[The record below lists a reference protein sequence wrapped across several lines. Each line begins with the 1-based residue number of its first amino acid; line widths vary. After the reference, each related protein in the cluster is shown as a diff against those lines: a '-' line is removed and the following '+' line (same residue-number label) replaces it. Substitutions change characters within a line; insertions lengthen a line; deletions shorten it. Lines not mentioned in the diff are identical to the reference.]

1 MKKSFVMYMA
11 WGPLI
16 KNMKPEDAGLL
27 IQSIYIYQETG
38 QEPDNSSSIY
48 PAFAMIRALMDEDA
62 EKYDK
67 KCKNLKNSRIDTE
80 SIPSREKNHRVD
92 TESIPNRDRVDT
104 ESMKNNPE
112 SAVIMS
118 TPLSLSYTLSDT
130 LSNTDNNNIHS
141 IDIERHFEDEK
152 LNEVFLKYLEAR
164 GNTGD
169 AEYTKRKLYD
179 MAKGDVK
186 VMIQILEESLAQG
199 WKGIFPLKDE
209 KARGP
214 TKNKLKNHE
223 EREYDMSELERELVA
238 KSMRKGKD
246 YDE

>member
-1 MKKSFVMYMA
+1 MKKSFVLYMS

-16 KNMKPEDAGLL
+16 ENLNPEDAGILF
-27 IQSIYIYQETG
+27 QSIYKYEETG
-38 QEPDNSSSIY
+38 IEPDKDSLIY
-48 PAFAMIRALMDEDA
+48 PIFQMIKATMDEDTV
-62 EKYDK
+62 KYEDK
-67 KCKNLKNSRIDTE
+67 KNRIKAA
-80 SIPSREKNHRVD
+80 REKVHHCNQS
-92 TESIPNRDRVDT
+92 EI
-104 ESMKNNPE
+104 SMKSVCNQSE
-112 SAVIMS
+112 ISSVC
-118 TPLSLSYTLSDT
+118 TDTDTDT
-130 LSNTDNNNIHS
+130 LTDTDTVFKDKDDKHS
-141 IDIERHFEDEK
+141 VNDTQGHFTDEK

-238 KSMRKGKD
+238 QSMSKGG
-246 YDE
+246 